1 MAAKSAIT
9 GLVNHSA
16 SKYAEAGIRVNA
28 VLPGLTRTPMSVRAQ
43 ENPEI
48 CSFVERRQPQTKG
61 FVEADA
67 IANALLFFAS
77 DAAASI
83 TGQQLTVDGGWS
95 LGGLQ
100 HDPQ

>member
-1 MAAKSAIT
+1 MK
-9 GLVNHSA
+9 
-16 SKYAEAGIRVNA
+16 
-28 VLPGLTRTPMSVRAQ
+28 
-43 ENPEI
+43 
-48 CSFVERRQPQTKG
+48 RRQPLTQG

-67 IANALLFFAS
+67 IADALLFFAS

-83 TGQQLTVDGGWS
+83 TGQQLAVDGGWS